1 MFVLKEYEAFSYY
14 TQDMERQPFEE
25 VEHTAD
31 WALKVWGADLPN
43 LFKNAAVGM
52 LQLMDALPA
61 QQDPL
66 IRTIDIEAIDR
77 ESLLVAWLEE
87 LLYEMEI
94 RSVTYQDIRIRIVG
108 DTALQATI
116 EELPLVSIAKPIKAV
131 TFNELAIRQVQGG
144 LEVTIVFDV

>member
-1 MFVLKEYEAFSYY
+1 MFVFKDYEAFSYY

-31 WALKVWGADLPN
+31 WALKVWGVDLPD
-43 LFKNAAVGM
+43 LFTNAAVGM

-61 QQDPL
+61 QHTPL
-66 IRTIDIEAIDR
+66 TRTIEIEAIDR

-87 LLYEMEI
+87 LLFEMEI
-94 RSVTYQDIRIRIVG
+94 RSVTYQDIRIHIVG

-116 EELPLVSIAKPIKAV
+116 EEFPLASIAKPIKAV
-131 TFNELAIRQVQGG
+131 TYNELAIRPIQGG

>member
-1 MFVLKEYEAFSYY
+1 MFVIKDYEAFSYY

-31 WALKVWGADLPN
+31 WALKVWGIDLPD

-52 LQLMDALPA
+52 MQLMDAQPA
-61 QQDPL
+61 QHEPL
-66 IRTIDIEAIDR
+66 VRTIEIEAIDR

-87 LLYEMEI
+87 LLFGMEI
-94 RSVTYQDIRIRIVG
+94 RSVTYQDIRIHIDG

-131 TFNELAIRQVQGG
+131 TFNELAIRPIQGG

>member
-1 MFVLKEYEAFSYY
+1 MFVFKDYEAFSYY
-14 TQDMERQPFEE
+14 TQVMERQPFEE

-31 WALKVWGADLPN
+31 WALKVWGVDLPD

-52 LQLMDALPA
+52 MQLMDALPA
-61 QQDPL
+61 QHDPL
-66 IRTIDIEAIDR
+66 VRTIELEAIDK

-87 LLYEMEI
+87 LLFGMEI
-94 RSVTYQDIRIRIVG
+94 RSVTYEDIRINIIG

-131 TFNELAIRQVQGG
+131 TYSELAISPIQGG

>member
-1 MFVLKEYEAFSYY
+1 MFVFKDYEAFSYY
-14 TQDMERQPFEE
+14 TQDMEHQPFEE

-31 WALKVWGADLPN
+31 WALKVWGVDLPD

-52 LQLMDALPA
+52 MQLMDALPA
-61 QQDPL
+61 QHDPL
-66 IRTIDIEAIDR
+66 VRTIEIEAIDR

-87 LLYEMEI
+87 LLFGMEI
-94 RSVTYQDIRIRIVG
+94 RSVTYQDIRINIIG
-108 DTALQATI
+108 DTTLQATI

-131 TFNELAIRQVQGG
+131 TYSELAISPIQGG

>member
-14 TQDMERQPFEE
+14 TQDMDRQPFEE

-61 QQDPL
+61 QNDPL
-66 IRTIDIEAIDR
+66 VRTIDIEAIDR

-94 RSVTYQDIRIRIVG
+94 RLVTYQDIRIRIVG

-131 TFNELAIRQVQGG
+131 TFNDLAIRQVQGG

>member
-1 MFVLKEYEAFSYY
+1 MFVFKDYEAFSYY
-14 TQDMERQPFEE
+14 TQVMERQPFEE

-31 WALKVWGADLPN
+31 WALKVRGVDLPD

-52 LQLMDALPA
+52 MQLMDALPA
-61 QQDPL
+61 QHDPL
-66 IRTIDIEAIDR
+66 VRTIEIEAIDR

-87 LLYEMEI
+87 LLFGMEI
-94 RSVTYQDIRIRIVG
+94 RSVTYQDIRINIIG

-131 TFNELAIRQVQGG
+131 TYSELAIRPVQGG

>member
-14 TQDMERQPFEE
+14 TQEMDRQPFEE

-61 QQDPL
+61 QNDPL
-66 IRTIDIEAIDR
+66 VRTIDIEAIDR

-94 RSVTYQDIRIRIVG
+94 RLVTYQDIRIRIVG

-131 TFNELAIRQVQGG
+131 TFNDLAIRQVQGG

>member
-1 MFVLKEYEAFSYY
+1 MFVIKDYEAFSYY